1 MFLIHYWRVVIVLYT
16 PQRISLQRWGVFQAS
31 SIALS
36 IPVYNNIATYNLTPS
51 TRHIIIMNLL
61 IRSTLLA
68 VTVRSASAFVAPRA
82 TTSFAAR
89 AMSLNASK
97 PFAVLVQAEI
107 QADRMDEFVKLIEEN
122 AINTRKEPGC
132 LRFGT
137 LLQLYKCIL

>member
-1 MFLIHYWRVVIVLYT
+1 
-16 PQRISLQRWGVFQAS
+16 
-31 SIALS
+31 
-36 IPVYNNIATYNLTPS
+36 
-51 TRHIIIMNLL
+51 MNLL

-68 VTVRSASAFVAPRA
+68 ATLRSASAFVGPRA
-82 TTSFAAR
+82 TTSFAR
-89 AMSLNASK
+89 AMSLNATK